1 MTPALV
7 PFLRDLADA
16 LGAVAALGGPV
27 VLLLI
32 ALSALVLALVLVKL
46 WQFRRAG
53 LGRHRALEAALDA
66 WDRGRAEQA
75 RAMALAAPSHLGP
88 LAALAMQS
96 APGNEPGNEPG
107 ALRARLAGLASER
120 VTGLSSG
127 LRVLDSVAQV
137 APLLGLFGTVLG
149 MIEAFRGLQAA
160 GPVVDP
166 AALAGGIW
174 VALLTTAVGLAVA
187 MPTALVLTWFE
198 TRIAREAAFAER
210 IIDTALCAG
219 LGMSAPAAPRPEP
232 AEMPG
237 EMPAR
242 MRSGQPADATIP
254 AARHG

>member
-1 MTPALV
+1 MMPALET
-7 PFLRDLADA
+7 LAQDLAA
-16 LGAVAALGGPV
+16 SFGAVASLGGPV
-27 VLLLI
+27 VVLLLG
-32 ALSALVLALVLVKL
+32 LSVLVLALVIAKL
-46 WQFRRAG
+46 WHFRSAG
-53 LGRHRALEAALDA
+53 LGRHGVLVRALDA
-66 WDRGRAEQA
+66 WDRGRGDEA

-88 LAALAMQS
+88 LAALAMQA
-96 APGNEPGNEPG
+96 APDASGSG

-120 VTGLSSG
+120 IAGLASG
-127 LRVLDSVAQV
+127 LRVLDSVAQL

-219 LGMSAPAAPRPEP
+219 LGRAEPTVQRPEP
-232 AEMPG
+232 A
-237 EMPAR
+237 AR
-242 MRSGQPADATIP
+242 PLAP
-254 AARHG
+254 ARHG

>member
-1 MTPALV
+1 MMG
-7 PFLRDLADA
+7 FLANAAQDIAA
-16 LGAVAALGGPV
+16 AFGAVAALGGPV
-27 VLLLI
+27 VILLI
-32 ALSALVLALVLVKL
+32 GLSVLVLALVLVKL
-46 WQFRRAG
+46 WHFRQAG
-53 LGRHRALEAALDA
+53 LGRHATLAAALDE

-75 RAMALAAPSHLGP
+75 RNLALSAPSHLGP
-88 LAALAMQS
+88 LAALAMQA
-96 APGNEPGNEPG
+96 APAGGDAGP
-107 ALRARLAGLASER
+107 LRARLAGLASER
-120 VTGLSSG
+120 ITGLASG

-149 MIEAFRGLQAA
+149 MIEAFRGLQDA

-219 LGMSAPAAPRPEP
+219 LGESAAPTQAPAPLSRP
-232 AEMPG
+232 
-237 EMPAR
+237 
-242 MRSGQPADATIP
+242 Q
-254 AARHG
+254 ARHG

>member
-1 MTPALV
+1 MTPALADAAQ
-7 PFLRDLADA
+7 DLAA
-16 LGAVAALGGPV
+16 RFSAVAALGGPV
-27 VLLLI
+27 VVLLI
-32 ALSALVLALVLVKL
+32 GLSALVLALVLVKL
-46 WQFRRAG
+46 WHFRRAG
-53 LGRHRALEAALDA
+53 LGRHAALVAALDA

-75 RAMALAAPSHLGP
+75 RALAMAAPSHLGP
-88 LAALAMQS
+88 LAALAMQP
-96 APGNEPGNEPG
+96 APSSGDPG
-107 ALRARLAGLASER
+107 AVRARLAGLASER
-120 VTGLSSG
+120 ISGVASG

-149 MIEAFRGLQAA
+149 MIEAFRGLQDA

-219 LGMSAPAAPRPEP
+219 LGAPATAARQAETAPRET
-232 AEMPG
+232 ALPG
-237 EMPAR
+237 
-242 MRSGQPADATIP
+242 
-254 AARHG
+254 HG

>member
-1 MTPALV
+1 MTPALTI
-7 PFLRDLADA
+7 PMLTNLAQDVA
-16 LGAVAALGGPV
+16 ASLGAVAALGGPV

-32 ALSALVLALVLVKL
+32 ALSVLVLALVLAKL

-53 LGRHRALEAALDA
+53 LGRHDALVAALEA
-66 WDRGRAEQA
+66 WDRGQEREA

-96 APGNEPGNEPG
+96 APAAETGTGTGAEPA

-120 VTGLSSG
+120 VAGLSSG

-149 MIEAFRGLQAA
+149 MIEAFRALQAA
-160 GPVVDP
+160 GPVIDP

-219 LGMSAPAAPRPEP
+219 LGAPAAPR
-232 AEMPG
+232 AE
-237 EMPAR
+237 
-242 MRSGQPADATIP
+242 P
-254 AARHG
+254 AARGIAAAHRHG

>member
-1 MTPALV
+1 VILALDR
-7 PFLRDLADA
+7 LTQDLTAG
-16 LGAVAALGGPV
+16 LGAVATLGGPV
-27 VLLLI
+27 VMLLI
-32 ALSALVLALVLVKL
+32 ALSVLVLALVLTKL
-46 WQFRRAG
+46 WQFHRAG
-53 LGRHRALEAALDA
+53 LGRHAGLVRALDT
-66 WDRGRAEQA
+66 WDRGRTDEA
-75 RAMALAAPSHLGP
+75 RALALSARSHLGP

-96 APGNEPGNEPG
+96 AAEPGDAA
-107 ALRARLAGLASER
+107 ALRARLTGLASER
-120 VTGLSSG
+120 VARLAGG

-198 TRIAREAAFAER
+198 ARIAREAAFAER

-219 LGMSAPAAPRPEP
+219 LGSAAAPATPQAAPRPVGP
-232 AEMPG
+232 P
-237 EMPAR
+237 
-242 MRSGQPADATIP
+242 
-254 AARHG
+254 RHV